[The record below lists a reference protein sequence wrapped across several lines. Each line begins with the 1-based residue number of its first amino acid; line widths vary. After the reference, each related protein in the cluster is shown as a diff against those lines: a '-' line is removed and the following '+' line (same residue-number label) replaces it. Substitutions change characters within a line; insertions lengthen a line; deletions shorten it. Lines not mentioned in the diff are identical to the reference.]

1 VVSKKGMDESNLF
14 RGYGVEVT
22 FAEPNDFLKIRETL
36 TRIGIASKQSRTLNQ
51 SCHLLHKK
59 GRYAIMHFKEMF
71 ALDGKQTNFSDE
83 DKARRNTIAALLQ
96 EWKLLTVVNPE
107 QIKEPTTTLSNI
119 KIISFKDKKNW
130 TLVSKYQI
138 GAKK

>member
-1 VVSKKGMDESNLF
+1 MDESNLF